1 MSYFVY
7 MIMTKRNDKF
17 ISYVGYTKDLTN
29 RLIKH
34 NSSKGAK
41 FTKGSDWKI
50 IYFKKYQKQ
59 NIAMKEE
66 FKLKKNYKLRKII
79 KQNFLSK

>member
-79 KQNFLSK
+79 KQKFLSK